1 MLHVI
6 RQAPEEAAIEVP
18 RTIPAL
24 MPRKSRL
31 KLPPLDLP
39 GHSERLGER
48 LAHLRKQRGYTQVEL
63 AEQMGIIQ
71 SLISDYERDR
81 LRPHP
86 EMIVRFAL
94 TLGISTD
101 ELLGVAAPD
110 KRNGARAPASRRV
123 LRRLQ
128 KIETLPRRDQEAL
141 LRTIDAFLA
150 ARRAG

>member
-1 MLHVI
+1 VLYVI

-18 RTIPAL
+18 DKILAA

-39 GHSERLGER
+39 GRADSLGER
-48 LAHLRKQRGYTQVEL
+48 LAYLRKQRGYTQVEL

-94 TLGISTD
+94 TFGISTD
-101 ELLGVAAPD
+101 ELLGVVAPGNQ
-110 KRNGARAPASRRV
+110 NGARPPASRRI

-150 ARRAG
+150 ARKTG